1 MAKVLLGDV
10 VDRVKDKVDKDATDL
25 EYYVGGE
32 HIDGDEIMVHRK
44 GLIQGSTIGPAFHM
58 RFQRGD
64 VLLMSRNPH
73 LRKAGMVDFDGI
85 CSDVSYI
92 CRTKDN
98 DVLLQS
104 LLPFILQTPE
114 FWQFAEE
121 NKKGGLPFF
130 LNWKDFARF
139 EFELQTIER
148 QRQIADLLWAMERV
162 KIAYRELIARTDDLV
177 KSQFIEMFGDM
188 AENPFGWPIVGFD
201 DAAVIDATMTT
212 DYEKY
217 ADYPHIGIDSIE
229 KDTGRLSGYRTVRED
244 NVKSGK
250 YIFGPQHI
258 IYSKIRPALNKVA
271 LPDFEGLCSADAY
284 PILPREDV
292 CMKEFLAHV
301 LRSDFFL
308 QYILAFSGRSQMPK
322 VNRKQ
327 ISGFRFPLPPIER
340 QRAFVEFMQQRDK
353 SKFAGVNR
361 NLSRCSGTQSIT
373 RWDGKSDNYSSLY
386 RMTVQLATV

>member
-10 VDRVKDKVDKDATDL
+10 VDHVKDKVDKDATDL
-25 EYYVGGE
+25 EYSVGGE

-44 GLIQGSTIGPAFHM
+44 GMIQGSTIGPAFHM
-58 RFQRGD
+58 CFQRGD

-73 LRKAGMVDFDGI
+73 LRKASMVDFDGI

-139 EFELQTIER
+139 EFELQPIER

-327 ISGFRFPLPPIER
+327 ISGFRFPLPPIEK

-353 SKFAGVNR
+353 SKFAAQQALKEVTDAQKA
-361 NLSRCSGTQSIT
+361 LMKKIFE
-373 RWDGKSDNYSSLY
+373 
-386 RMTVQLATV
+386 

>member
-10 VDRVKDKVDKDATDL
+10 VDRIKDKVDKDATDL

-73 LRKAGMVDFDGI
+73 LRKASMVDFDGI

-177 KSQFIEMFGDM
+177 KSQFIEMIQPLFEVGQTEPMNNLIRSDRPVTYGILKPGTDIPGGIPVVRVKDYPNGVIIEEDM
-188 AENPFGWPIVGFD
+188 LHTTPE
-201 DAAVIDATMTT
+201 IDA
-212 DYEKY
+212 KY
-217 ADYPHIGIDSIE
+217 TRSHLIAGDLLLSIGGSIGRMAIVPASLE
-229 KDTGRLSGYRTVRED
+229 GANITQHTARLS
-244 NVKSGK
+244 
-250 YIFGPQHI
+250 FGN
-258 IYSKIRPALNKVA
+258 RA
-271 LPDFEGLCSADAY
+271 LPLYVRGVIEMPYMQDLIASLVKGVAQKGLNLSDVKVL
-284 PILPREDV
+284 PIPVPE
-292 CMKEFLAHV
+292 MKV
-301 LRSDFFL
+301 
-308 QYILAFSGRSQMPK
+308 Q
-322 VNRKQ
+322 KQ
-327 ISGFRFPLPPIER
+327 LVAICEQS
-340 QRAFVEFMQQRDK
+340 DK
-353 SKFAGVNR
+353 SKFAAQQALKEVTDAQKA
-361 NLSRCSGTQSIT
+361 LMKKIFE
-373 RWDGKSDNYSSLY
+373 
-386 RMTVQLATV
+386 

>member
-73 LRKAGMVDFDGI
+73 LRKASMVDFDGI

-177 KSQFIEMFGDM
+177 KSQFIEMFGDPV
-188 AENPFGWPIVGFD
+188 ENEKGWPIYRFSEVAASRLGKMLDKRKQTGLWQRKYLANANVQWFSFD
-201 DAAVIDATMTT
+201 LQNLNQMDFD
-212 DYEKY
+212 E
-217 ADYPHIGIDSIE
+217 AD
-229 KDTGRLSGYRTVRED
+229 
-244 NVKSGK
+244 
-250 YIFGPQHI
+250 Q
-258 IYSKIRPALNKVA
+258 
-271 LPDFEGLCSADAY
+271 
-284 PILPREDV
+284 
-292 CMKEFLAHV
+292 KEFELHDGDLLVCEGGEIGRCAIWRGELSDCYFQKAIHRVRCNTEMLLPEYLGHSFYYHSQKNGFSDVVSSKSTIAHLPGDKLKAMRIIV
-301 LRSDFFL
+301 PPMEIQKRFVAFL
-308 QYILAFSGRSQMPK
+308 EQS
-322 VNRKQ
+322 
-327 ISGFRFPLPPIER
+327 
-340 QRAFVEFMQQRDK
+340 DK
-353 SKFAGVNR
+353 SKFAAQQALTEIVAAQKA
-361 NLSRCSGTQSIT
+361 LMKKIFE
-373 RWDGKSDNYSSLY
+373 
-386 RMTVQLATV
+386 

>member
-1 MAKVLLGDV
+1 
-10 VDRVKDKVDKDATDL
+10 
-25 EYYVGGE
+25 
-32 HIDGDEIMVHRK
+32 
-44 GLIQGSTIGPAFHM
+44 
-58 RFQRGD
+58 
-64 VLLMSRNPH
+64 
-73 LRKAGMVDFDGI
+73 
-85 CSDVSYI
+85 
-92 CRTKDN
+92 
-98 DVLLQS
+98 
-104 LLPFILQTPE
+104 
-114 FWQFAEE
+114 
-121 NKKGGLPFF
+121 
-130 LNWKDFARF
+130 
-139 EFELQTIER
+139 
-148 QRQIADLLWAMERV
+148 
-162 KIAYRELIARTDDLV
+162 
-177 KSQFIEMFGDM
+177 MFGDM

-229 KDTGRLSGYRTVRED
+229 KNTGRLSGYRTVRED

-284 PILPREDV
+284 PILPKEDV

-327 ISGFRFPLPPIER
+327 ISGFRFPLPPIEK

-353 SKFAGVNR
+353 SKFAAQQALKEVTDAQKA
-361 NLSRCSGTQSIT
+361 LMKKIFE
-373 RWDGKSDNYSSLY
+373 
-386 RMTVQLATV
+386 

>member
-73 LRKAGMVDFDGI
+73 LRKASMVDFDGI

-139 EFELQTIER
+139 EFELQTIEW

-177 KSQFIEMFGDM
+177 KSQFIEMFGDPVDNTKSLPVCQLSEHIRFLTSGSRGWAKYHADDGEWFITIKNVKDCKISLDDVQCIVAPHN
-188 AENPFGWPIVGFD
+188 AEAGRTRLREGDLLISITADLGRTGVVTKEIADHGAYINQHLTCIRLDRDVLNPLYVAFFMES
-201 DAAVIDATMTT
+201 DAGKKQFF
-212 DYEKY
+212 EKNLSSVK
-217 ADYPHIGIDSIE
+217 AGLNFDSIR
-229 KDTGRLSGYRTVRED
+229 TLRLLV
-244 NVKSGK
+244 
-250 YIFGPQHI
+250 P
-258 IYSKIRPALNKVA
+258 PL
-271 LPDFEGLCSADAY
+271 ADQ
-284 PILPREDV
+284 E
-292 CMKEFLAHV
+292 
-301 LRSDFFL
+301 
-308 QYILAFSGRSQMPK
+308 
-322 VNRKQ
+322 
-327 ISGFRFPLPPIER
+327 RFI
-340 QRAFVEFMQQRDK
+340 AFVEQSDK

-361 NLSRCSGTQSIT
+361 NLSRCSGIQWIT
-373 RWDGKSDNYSSLY
+373 RWGVIQS
-386 RMTVQLATV
+386 RC